1 MAEATID
8 SIKIEI
14 SASSDAAAE
23 NIKKLSE
30 ALKELKTSTSGGVRG
45 LNTIKK
51 QLDGLKTALSGADNS
66 GTKLSEIAR
75 GLKALSEVQKS
86 SGLSS
91 TINALKKLPDISSQ
105 LSRMDMDK
113 FAQSIK
119 KATAALSPL
128 AAEMEKV
135 SKGFAAFPIRIQK
148 IIQSNSGLTASN
160 KKAADSFNSVGKFS
174 LKSIANL
181 TLFGFGINAVAD
193 VLSGFITNINAYVEN
208 MNLFSVSMGEYYS
221 EAMEYAEL
229 VQSKL
234 GIDISEWTRNQGI
247 FMSMAKGFGLAN
259 DQAYNLSKGLTELSY
274 DISSFFNISLDAVGD
289 GAFAKVQ
296 SGISGELE
304 PLRRLG
310 YALDEATLQQVAYD
324 HGVNQS
330 IRTMTQAQK
339 AIIRY
344 TAIVEQ
350 SARMGVIGDM
360 AKTLESPANA
370 LRILHMEFKSLSRA
384 IGSIFIPAL
393 VKIIPVVQAVVE
405 VLTEFAQALAKL
417 FGFKMT
423 DWSYS
428 DWEGMGNAI
437 DFGAGAADDMADGM
451 SDAAAAAKKLKDYTL
466 GIDELNIIKPD
477 TGAGASG
484 GSGAVGGAGWEKD
497 WDLDSVWDES
507 VLKNITR
514 QVDELKEK
522 VKDILPIIGLVSAG
536 FLAWKLGPSLLGNLG
551 LLASGLKK
559 AYVNALML
567 KNALIG
573 ANKSSKLPALVG
585 FVPAV
590 YAPIEKLAKLL
601 TSGVFKNGL
610 GAAIMGAGGASLAS
624 CIAAIAATVSGIA
637 LLGAGL
643 LDTVTKSKLFQ
654 HGIAGIIEII
664 GDFTKP
670 IVNLVSSVFPDF
682 EFGWKGINEALE
694 NATGGF
700 IRVSDLAITLGGLL
714 LFGPAGLAI
723 EGIVLGIKAI
733 GKATEDIIQPVDLFG
748 DSISAATRDNVEP
761 FIDAMD
767 TLDSSIKTLEWG
779 NIVITDSDVSN
790 IQSQLSSITDTIV
803 NSLSADK
810 NEALK
815 NLEPLRNALG
825 ADKFAEYSANVA
837 RGYDEQ
843 IKAVT
848 DGEAEINKIIAAAAA
863 ENRAL
868 TAEEAAQISSIQ
880 ASMKDTG
887 IQYLSDTQTEA
898 NVILQ
903 NMKDNAADLTALQA
917 AEIIKNAASARDE
930 SVAAAESLYNDT
942 IFQLQKL
949 KDAGLITDAAYG
961 DMRRAAESN
970 LEAAKSKAEETFE
983 ATKITAQ
990 TELGEMSK
998 YIDLETG
1005 EMKSHWDL
1013 FCEGVVEDWA
1023 PIWEN
1028 VKTLTS
1034 EGLESVRTNFNNA
1047 MDFIGNAWEEF
1058 CDWLPQ
1064 FAAKKFNEIT
1074 TNISNWYNEKVKPL
1088 FSLETWKQLGQD
1100 AIDGLVK
1107 GLGSLWDTGKD
1118 FAQLLLAGFRSK
1130 EGIDSHSPS
1139 KAFEESG
1146 LDSRQGYII
1155 GFGDAKGIGVSLGS
1169 DIAKGISQSTPAI
1182 TAAAQGIAD
1191 SVQKVF
1197 NGISYDPG
1205 TNYMA
1210 LINAAKESG
1219 DFEEAARLETI
1230 RNAKIDGEGL
1240 NWEKTFD
1247 FTGVTDQFQQ
1257 VADQFSVQTDAMNTD
1272 YSEFVIQTKTSTESI
1287 KTDVLSSIETV
1298 DTALKT
1304 FITQTTNNF
1313 RTMAKQSNAQIQ
1325 SIISALNA
1333 IPRNITTVHTIVTR
1347 SVSGGSGSTK
1357 GYASGGFPD
1366 TGELFLAR
1374 EAGPELVGQIGKR
1387 TAVANNAQIVEG
1399 IRYGVADANA
1409 EQNALLQE
1417 QNELLRAILNK
1428 SGVYLDGKQLKKS
1441 VDKASRSSG
1450 ANILI
1455 GGVV

>member
-51 QLDGLKTALSGADNS
+51 QLDGLKTTLSGADNS

-105 LSRMDMDK
+105 LSQMDMDK

-339 AIIRY
+339 AILRY

-451 SDAAAAAKKLKDYTL
+451 SDAASAAKKLKDYTL

-484 GSGAVGGAGWEKD
+484 GSGAAGGAGWEKD

-790 IQSQLSSITDTIV
+790 IQSQLNSITDTIV

-970 LEAAKSKAEETFE
+970 LETAKSKAEETFE

-1100 AIDGLVK
+1100 AIDGLFQ
-1107 GLGSLWDTGKD
+1107 GLSEIGTKVSDWGATFIK
-1118 FAQLLLAGFRSK
+1118 SIK
-1130 EGIDSHSPS
+1130 EFLGIHSPS
-1139 KAFEESG
+1139 TVFRDE
-1146 LDSRQGYII
+1146 
-1155 GFGDAKGIGVSLGS
+1155 IGVYLGEG
-1169 DIAKGISQSTPAI
+1169 IAEGMIQSTPAI

-1287 KTDVLSSIETV
+1287 KTDVLASIETV

>member
-45 LNTIKK
+45 LSTIKK
-51 QLDGLKTALSGADNS
+51 QLEGLKTALSGADNS
-66 GTKLSEIAR
+66 GTKLSKIAR

-91 TINALKKLPDISSQ
+91 TLNAMAKLPNILTPNMDGADKKLSKIAKGLNALSSVQKASGLNSTLNALGKLPDISSK
-105 LSRMDMDK
+105 LAPMDMDK

-119 KATAALSPL
+119 KAAAALSPL
-128 AAEMEKV
+128 ATEMEKV

-339 AIIRY
+339 AILRY

-484 GSGAVGGAGWEKD
+484 GSGAAGGAGWEKD
-497 WDLDSVWDES
+497 WDLDSVWDKS
-507 VLKNITR
+507 VLENITR
-514 QVDELKEK
+514 QVDGLKEK
-522 VKDILPIIGLVSAG
+522 IKDILVPIGLVTGA
-536 FLAWKLGPSLLGNLG
+536 FLAWKIAPYLLVGLRTVYELLGLILG
-551 LLASGLKK
+551 RQLVVSAVTSKFLAILKSL
-559 AYVNALML
+559 AVFA
-567 KNALIG
+567 
-573 ANKSSKLPALVG
+573 G
-585 FVPAV
+585 FA
-590 YAPIEKLAKLL
+590 
-601 TSGVFKNGL
+601 
-610 GAAIMGAGGASLAS
+610 GAAVAIYGVIDAFQSGNVTWANTAMILGGVAA
-624 CIAAIAATVSGIA
+624 AAIALGIAINPLVGAITLVVGGVAAFVTAIHDMLTGEVTPQNITLALGGVAAAAIGVGLAFGPIPALIVAIVGAIATVGVIIYKNWDNIVAWTQEKWGQFQEIISNTIENVKIFITEKIPEILRNIVQWFSELPGKIGYQLGFVIGRISRWALDMIVSVKEEVPKIINAIIQFFIELPSKIYNAILEFKNYVVQWIEKTKIWFSESLPQVISGVVEFFAELPTKIYVAISQLKQKIMDIGAFILQGIIDGIMGVPGAIA
-637 LLGAGL
+637 DFCRGFLEGVQDGFQINSP
-643 LDTVTKSKLFQ
+643 SKLFRDEVGVYLGE
-654 HGIAGIIEII
+654 GIA
-664 GDFTKP
+664 
-670 IVNLVSSVFPDF
+670 
-682 EFGWKGINEALE
+682 
-694 NATGGF
+694 
-700 IRVSDLAITLGGLL
+700 
-714 LFGPAGLAI
+714 
-723 EGIVLGIKAI
+723 EGMI
-733 GKATEDIIQPVDLFG
+733 
-748 DSISAATRDNVEP
+748 
-761 FIDAMD
+761 
-767 TLDSSIKTLEWG
+767 
-779 NIVITDSDVSN
+779 
-790 IQSQLSSITDTIV
+790 
-803 NSLSADK
+803 
-810 NEALK
+810 
-815 NLEPLRNALG
+815 
-825 ADKFAEYSANVA
+825 
-837 RGYDEQ
+837 
-843 IKAVT
+843 
-848 DGEAEINKIIAAAAA
+848 
-863 ENRAL
+863 
-868 TAEEAAQISSIQ
+868 
-880 ASMKDTG
+880 
-887 IQYLSDTQTEA
+887 
-898 NVILQ
+898 
-903 NMKDNAADLTALQA
+903 
-917 AEIIKNAASARDE
+917 
-930 SVAAAESLYNDT
+930 
-942 IFQLQKL
+942 
-949 KDAGLITDAAYG
+949 
-961 DMRRAAESN
+961 
-970 LEAAKSKAEETFE
+970 
-983 ATKITAQ
+983 
-990 TELGEMSK
+990 
-998 YIDLETG
+998 
-1005 EMKSHWDL
+1005 
-1013 FCEGVVEDWA
+1013 
-1023 PIWEN
+1023 
-1028 VKTLTS
+1028 
-1034 EGLESVRTNFNNA
+1034 
-1047 MDFIGNAWEEF
+1047 
-1058 CDWLPQ
+1058 
-1064 FAAKKFNEIT
+1064 
-1074 TNISNWYNEKVKPL
+1074 
-1088 FSLETWKQLGQD
+1088 
-1100 AIDGLVK
+1100 
-1107 GLGSLWDTGKD
+1107 
-1118 FAQLLLAGFRSK
+1118 
-1130 EGIDSHSPS
+1130 
-1139 KAFEESG
+1139 
-1146 LDSRQGYII
+1146 
-1155 GFGDAKGIGVSLGS
+1155 
-1169 DIAKGISQSTPAI
+1169 QSTPAI

-1287 KTDVLSSIETV
+1287 KTDVLVSIETV